1 MFFGLKRDEWNWA
14 HNFMLTQFIFQ
25 LLLLVPG
32 IGAARTI
39 LRIGS
44 FGLSLYLL
52 ATIGSKSVDYPN
64 KLPVYGIITIL
75 ILSLCFNSTLNSIPA
90 GLAQIA
96 MYLAILAPVFW
107 ASRLP
112 FSETGFRN
120 LLIIIWIFQSISSLV
135 GLLQVYFPG
144 QFQFQLSSVIENSI
158 YGGENLKIV
167 LANGASVYRPSGLT
181 DQPGGAATAGLYSA
195 LFGLGF
201 FLEGKNKYL
210 VGFGG
215 LSTFIGFFCI
225 YMTQVRSI
233 LIATCI
239 CILCLLIVLT
249 ICRNFKRALTL
260 IGMLQPLIL
269 GTFGWAV
276 AVGGSGTLDRISS
289 LFAGGADRVYYDN
302 RGLFLEHTIN
312 NLLPKYPWGAGLGRY
327 GMMNYYFGK
336 NNGNPFTEPIWVE
349 IQWTGWL
356 LDGGLPLVMAYSLA
370 LIMACYFTIK
380 IALQKRMDKLA
391 FWSAVIL
398 SYNLGAI
405 IITFNYALFLSQSG
419 MEFWLLNTVIFGATF
434 NQVGYLNREEIFS
447 TPNK

>member
-1 MFFGLKRDEWNWA
+1 MFLGLKRDEWNWA
-14 HNFMLTQFIFQ
+14 HNFMLIQFIFQ
-25 LLLLVPG
+25 LLLLFPG

-52 ATIGSKSVDYPN
+52 ATIGNKGVDYPN
-64 KLPVYGIITIL
+64 KLPVYGIIIIL

-120 LLIIIWIFQSISSLV
+120 LLMIIWIFQAISSLV

-144 QFQFQLSSVIENSI
+144 QFQFQLSSVITDSV

-181 DQPGGAATAGLYSA
+181 DQPGGAATAGLYSV

-210 VGFGG
+210 AGLGV

-233 LIATCI
+233 LITTCI
-239 CILCLLIVLT
+239 CILCLLIVLA
-249 ICRNFKRALTL
+249 IGRNFKRALTL

-276 AVGGSGTLDRISS
+276 AVGGARTLDRIGS
-289 LFAGGADRVYYDN
+289 LFVGSTSEVYHQN
-302 RGLFLEHTIN
+302 RGIFLEHTIN
-312 NLLPKYPWGAGLGRY
+312 DLLPKYPWGAGLGRW
-327 GMMNYYFGK
+327 GMMNMYFGK
-336 NNGNPFTEPIWVE
+336 NGNPFTDPIWVE

-356 LDGGLPLVMAYSLA
+356 LDGGIPLIIAYVIALA
-370 LIMACYFTIK
+370 IACYLAIK
-380 IALQKRMDKLA
+380 IVFEERLDGLP
-391 FWSAVIL
+391 FWGAVIF
-398 SYNLGAI
+398 SYNIGMVM
-405 IITFNYALFLSQSG
+405 ITFNYPFFISQGG
-419 MEFWLLNTVIFGATF
+419 MEFWLLNTAIFVAGF
-434 NQVGYLNREEIFS
+434 NQIGYLNREQIFS